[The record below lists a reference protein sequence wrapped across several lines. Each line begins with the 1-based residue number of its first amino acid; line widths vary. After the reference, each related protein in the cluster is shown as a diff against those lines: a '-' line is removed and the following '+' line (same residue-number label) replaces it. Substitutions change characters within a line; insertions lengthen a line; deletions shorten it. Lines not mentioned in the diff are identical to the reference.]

1 MATTTYRYLFVDL
14 LSNDIIAELP
24 LTGVAFTQQLNQ
36 AGTFQA
42 HILLLGIPADKYNVD
57 LSTIPGHCGLY
68 VDRNGVLV
76 WGGVIWGRSYNSTEQ
91 KLSITA
97 QEWISYFA
105 HRVVNQTVDFNN
117 IDQLVIAK
125 TLIEGAQ
132 GQPYGNINVGYNS
145 EGQTTSGVLVDR
157 VYYNYELKNIF
168 EAIQDL
174 SRQSD
179 GFDFHID
186 IAYDGVTGLP
196 AKYFNTYYPRSGLQ
210 YSFGNPDCPVFTF
223 PAGNMVEYEYP
234 EDGSLVANTLYAL
247 GAGSNEGKLISG
259 AQDTTRLT
267 DGWALLEKA
276 VNYSDITDQTV
287 LDNLAVAQVTAVSYP
302 PVVLKVVVPAYVD
315 PVFGTYEVGDDCRVI
330 ITDSRFPN
338 TLDQVYRI
346 VGLSVQPG
354 EDGPERVTLTLAQG
368 AGEN

>member
-1 MATTTYRYLFVDL
+1 MPTTYRYLFVDL
-14 LSNDIIAELP
+14 LSNTIIAELP

-42 HILLLGIPADKYNVD
+42 HILLSGISADKYNVD
-57 LSTIPGHCGLY
+57 LATIPGHCGLY
-68 VDRNGVLV
+68 VDRDGVLV

-91 KLSITA
+91 KLHIMA

-105 HRVVNQTVDFNN
+105 HRVVNQTVDFNQ

-125 TLIEGAQ
+125 TLIQDAQ
-132 GQPYGNINVGYNS
+132 SQPYGNIGVGYNS
-145 EGQTTSGVLVDR
+145 AGQTTSGVLVDR

-168 EAIQDL
+168 DAIQDL
-174 SRQSD
+174 SRQED
-179 GFDFHID
+179 GFDFD
-186 IAYDGVTGLP
+186 IEIEYDNITGLP
-196 AKYFNTYYPRSGLQ
+196 AKYFNTYYPRIGTP
-210 YSFGNPDCPVFTF
+210 YSYGDPNIPVFSF

-247 GAGSNEGKLISG
+247 GAGSNEGKLISA
-259 AQDTTRLT
+259 AQDSVRFAE
-267 DGWALLEKA
+267 GWALLDRA

-287 LDNLAVAQVTAVSYP
+287 LDNLAVAQVKAVSYP

-315 PVFGTYEVGDDCRVI
+315 PVFGTYQVGDDCRII

-338 TLDQVYRI
+338 TLDQIYRI

-368 AGEN
+368 AGEA